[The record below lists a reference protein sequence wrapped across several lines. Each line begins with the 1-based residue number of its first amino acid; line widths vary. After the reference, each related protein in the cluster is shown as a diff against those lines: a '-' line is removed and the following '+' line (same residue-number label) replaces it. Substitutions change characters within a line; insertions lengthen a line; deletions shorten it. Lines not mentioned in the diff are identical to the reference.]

1 MPGSCCT
8 ETYLVVGI
16 FDDITTAQNMIAY
29 MATKFF
35 RFLVLMK
42 KNTQHATRMVYSFV
56 PEQNYS
62 RRWTDEQLYQKYDLS
77 TEEIE
82 FIESM
87 VKPLQ
92 V

>member
-1 MPGSCCT
+1 MPKSCCT

-16 FDDITTAQNMIAY
+16 FDDIITAKNMISY
-29 MATKFF
+29 MTTKFF

-42 KNTQHATRMVYSFV
+42 KNTQHATKMVYSFV
-56 PEQNYS
+56 PDQDYS
-62 RRWTDEQLYQKYDLS
+62 KQWTDELLYKKYNLS
-77 TEEIE
+77 DEEIK
-82 FIESM
+82 FVESM